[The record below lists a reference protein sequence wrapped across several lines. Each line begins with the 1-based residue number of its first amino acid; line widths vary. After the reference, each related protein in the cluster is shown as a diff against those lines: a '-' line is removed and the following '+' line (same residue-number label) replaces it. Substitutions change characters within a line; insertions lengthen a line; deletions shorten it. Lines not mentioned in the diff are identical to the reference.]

1 MKHAENRMKKFFFWI
16 LLMTGLISFAFAGMA
31 PDKREDPEM
40 SPPQKETHRV
50 PSAEAISACSGKEE
64 GATCH
69 VGWGRSG
76 VCHST
81 SDKKYFSCTANTTS
95 SGGKG
100 DPDDSGKESGVMD
113 QDGMT
118 KVSF

>member
-1 MKHAENRMKKFFFWI
+1 MKKFFFWI

-40 SPPQKETHRV
+40 SPPSQKEMQSA

-100 DPDDSGKESGVMD
+100 DPDDDSGKESSVMD

>member
-1 MKHAENRMKKFFFWI
+1 MKKAFFWI

-31 PDKREDPEM
+31 PDQRDDQEM
-40 SPPQKETHRV
+40 SPPQKETHSV

-81 SDKKYFSCTANTTS
+81 SDRKYFSCTANNTFF
-95 SGGKG
+95 GGKG
-100 DPDDSGKESGVMD
+100 DPDDDSGKESGVVD